1 MAPILRKRVRDGA
14 AGAKSGGCGS
24 PRGFDRRV
32 CMIVWPVWPVR
43 HNSSEF
49 GYKTAVF
56 SIQARPSAAVTGF
69 LDFELP
75 VTWIVVFDFRVTC
88 RAPSVRDDLAISYA
102 PYLAARRTRAVGGA
116 AH

>member
-56 SIQARPSAAVTGF
+56 RRDPPRPLLVF
-69 LDFELP
+69 DFEL
-75 VTWIVVFDFRVTC
+75 
-88 RAPSVRDDLAISYA
+88 
-102 PYLAARRTRAVGGA
+102 RRRGF
-116 AH
+116 